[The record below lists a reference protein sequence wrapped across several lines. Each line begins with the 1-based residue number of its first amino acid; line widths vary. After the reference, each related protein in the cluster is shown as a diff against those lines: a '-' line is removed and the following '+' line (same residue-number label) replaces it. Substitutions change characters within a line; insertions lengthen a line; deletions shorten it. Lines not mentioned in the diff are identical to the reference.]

1 MKTTLY
7 VQNLKCNY
15 GETIIKKALSKL
27 HHIHTIILKKEFAT
41 VTFEHSSPDDID
53 IVKKTLSQLGYPPFG
68 EKNNILKKAKTTLNY
83 TVSEN
88 KHQDK

>member
-15 GETIIKKALSKL
+15 GETIIIKALSQLK
-27 HHIHTIILKKEFAT
+27 HIHNIIIKKQFAT
-41 VTFEHSSPDDID
+41 VTFEHSSPNDID
-53 IVKKTLSQLGYPPFG
+53 VVKKTLSELGYPPFG
-68 EKNNILKKAKTTLNY
+68 EKNNVLKKEKPLLSY
-83 TVSEN
+83 TIAEN

>member
-15 GETIIKKALSKL
+15 GETIIIKALSKL
-27 HHIHTIILKKEFAT
+27 NQIHNIIIKKQFAT
-41 VTFEHSSPDDID
+41 VTFEHTSPDDID
-53 IVKKTLSQLGYPPFG
+53 VVKKTLSQLGYPPFG
-68 EKNNILKKAKTTLNY
+68 EKNNILKKAKSLL
-83 TVSEN
+83 SCALSDN